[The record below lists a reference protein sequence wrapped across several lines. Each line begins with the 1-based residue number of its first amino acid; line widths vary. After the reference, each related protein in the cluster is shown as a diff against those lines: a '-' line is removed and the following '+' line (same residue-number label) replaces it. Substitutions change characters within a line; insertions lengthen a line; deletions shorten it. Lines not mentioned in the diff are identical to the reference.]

1 MIDGSLYCDAE
12 TELDLSRYPKLKT
25 LTIDSLSYENV
36 NVTKFIGMNELESVE
51 IGSSCFTEPETGQFY
66 VKNCPKLKSLKIGH
80 VSFFKYNVFEIENV
94 DALEEIEIGSSCFTE
109 TETGQFYVKNCP
121 KLKSLKIGHVSFLK
135 YNVFEIENVDA
146 LEEIEIGELN
156 KGSNFYFASLKL
168 KSVTVERK

>member
-1 MIDGSLYCDAE
+1 MIDGTDSLLYCGAE

-36 NVTKFIGMNELESVE
+36 SVTKFIGMSELESVV

-66 VKNCPKLKSLKIGH
+66 VKNCPKLKSLKMGRY
-80 VSFFKYNVFEIENV
+80 SFSDYTVCEIENV
-94 DALEEIEIGSSCFTE
+94 
-109 TETGQFYVKNCP
+109 N
-121 KLKSLKIGHVSFLK
+121 
-135 YNVFEIENVDA
+135 A